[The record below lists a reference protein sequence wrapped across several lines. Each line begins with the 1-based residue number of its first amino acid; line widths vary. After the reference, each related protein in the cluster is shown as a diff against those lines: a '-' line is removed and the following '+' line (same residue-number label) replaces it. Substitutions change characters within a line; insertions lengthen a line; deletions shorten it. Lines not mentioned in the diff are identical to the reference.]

1 MNHIVEAIKA
11 ASPFFVATVRGD
23 QPCVRPFSSVTE
35 FEGKVYLCCNNQK
48 EVYKQLKQNPKF
60 ELCGMTK
67 DGAWLRVSG
76 VAVEDDRR
84 EARVAMLEDP
94 TGPSM
99 IYTADDGLFVV
110 FRLEHLHA
118 VKMRFGAE
126 PEVIDEH

>member
-1 MNHIVEAIKA
+1 MNRVVEAIKS
-11 ASPFFVATVRGD
+11 ASPFFLATAEGEK
-23 QPCVRPFSSVTE
+23 PHVRPFSSVTE

-48 EVYKQLKQNPKF
+48 EVYKQLKKNPNF

-76 VAVEDDRR
+76 IAVEDDRR

-99 IYTADDGLFVV
+99 IYNADDGLFVV
-110 FRLEHLHA
+110 FRLEQLHA
-118 VKMRFGAE
+118 AKMRFGQA
-126 PEVIDEH
+126 PEIISEH

>member
-1 MNHIVEAIKA
+1 MNHVVEAMKA
-11 ASPFFVATVRGD
+11 ASPFFVATSNGD

-48 EVYKQLKQNPKF
+48 EVYKQLKKNPKF
-60 ELCGMTK
+60 ELCGMTQ
-67 DGAWLRVSG
+67 DHAWLRVSG
-76 VAVEDDRR
+76 IAVEDDRR
-84 EARVAMLEDP
+84 EARVAMLKDP

-110 FRLEHLHA
+110 FRLEEVHA
-118 VKMRFGAE
+118 VKMRFGQP